1 LPTKGMYL
9 SNSRY
14 MPFVYSLKC
23 GNHEYIGQT
32 IQDDFQIRLNGH
44 ISDANNGKKRHLYNA
59 IRKHGWNNFKVEILH
74 SFPKE
79 GNWKERLDELE
90 TLEILQ
96 RNTLAP
102 NGYNNETG
110 GNRNKILHEDTKALM
125 SVAHSGE
132 KHHMFGKNHTDEA
145 RQLLREANS
154 KPVQQWTKDGK
165 TLLRTFETV
174 DEASGGSRNFA
185 VNIGRVCN
193 GKEGRNTA
201 GGFHWKF
208 VNPGDI
214 DIKTVLLFTNIQQWS
229 FDGKTLIAEFDTIRE
244 ASEKSG
250 GDASRIG
257 SCCKGKSRSA
267 GGFKW
272 KAV

>member
-1 LPTKGMYL
+1 
-9 SNSRY
+9 
-14 MPFVYSLKC
+14 
-23 GNHEYIGQT
+23 
-32 IQDDFQIRLNGH
+32 
-44 ISDANNGKKRHLYNA
+44 
-59 IRKHGWNNFKVEILH
+59 
-74 SFPKE
+74 
-79 GNWKERLDELE
+79 
-90 TLEILQ
+90 
-96 RNTLAP
+96 
-102 NGYNNETG
+102 
-110 GNRNKILHEDTKALM
+110 M

-174 DEASGGSRNFA
+174 DEASNETGAYGSH
-185 VNIGRVCN
+185 ISKVCT
-193 GKEGRNTA
+193 GKRKTT
-201 GGFHWKF
+201 GGFHLKF

-214 DIKTVLLFTNIQQWS
+214 ETKTVLLFTNIQQWS
-229 FDGKTLIAEFDTIRE
+229 FDGKTLIEEFDTIRE

-250 GDASRIG
+250 ADASRIG